1 MGDGLYAEQKRKIFL
16 KQMAENGWFTD
27 DERKFVSSAYDILAK
42 DPKRGYML
50 DSFLDVE
57 LWSTEEHYGHDKKEG
72 FLTDFLDEEL
82 FTGPFMSLV
91 QNYKKSIKHVS
102 KEEVLKQH
110 QKVMGYPFEERI
122 HRLAEAE
129 RKRASRK

>member
-1 MGDGLYAEQKRKIFL
+1 M
-16 KQMAENGWFTD
+16 
-27 DERKFVSSAYDILAK
+27 
-42 DPKRGYML
+42 
-50 DSFLDVE
+50 
-57 LWSTEEHYGHDKKEG
+57 
-72 FLTDFLDEEL
+72 DEEL

-110 QKVMGYPFEERI
+110 QKVMEYPFEERI